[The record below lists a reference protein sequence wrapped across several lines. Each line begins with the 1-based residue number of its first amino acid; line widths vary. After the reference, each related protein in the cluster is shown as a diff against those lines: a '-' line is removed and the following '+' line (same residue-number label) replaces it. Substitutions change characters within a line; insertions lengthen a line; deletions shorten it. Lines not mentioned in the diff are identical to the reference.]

1 MKKKVSQILELL
13 KRQYPNAGIELNF
26 SDNWQ
31 LLVAVILS
39 AQCTDKRVNIV
50 TPPLFK
56 RYPSVLD
63 FAECDLE
70 ELQRLIYSTGFYKNK
85 AKNIKAAAQLIVSE
99 FGGEVPGN
107 MPDLIRLPGVGR
119 KTGNVILNEGFSR
132 SEGITVDTHVIRL
145 SGLLGL
151 VPSSIVVSKNA
162 VRIEKILMKII
173 PRREWPGLSHLL
185 IWHGRRI
192 CIARRPK
199 CKECPLSQVC
209 PKRNFN

>member
-1 MKKKVSQILELL
+1 VKKKVSQILELL

-107 MPDLIRLPGVGR
+107 MSDLVRLPGVGR
-119 KTGNVILNEGFSR
+119 KTGNVILNEGFMR

-151 VPSSIVVSKNA
+151 ASPNVVISKNA
-162 VRIEKILMKII
+162 VLIEKELMEII
-173 PRREWPGLSHLL
+173 SKDEWLGLSHLL
-185 IWHGRRI
+185 IWHGRRT

-199 CKECPLSQVC
+199 CKECPLNLLC
-209 PKRNFN
+209 PSSKI

>member
-1 MKKKVSQILELL
+1 VKKKVSQILELL

-107 MPDLIRLPGVGR
+107 MSDLVRLPGVGR
-119 KTGNVILNEGFSR
+119 KTGNVILNEGFMR

-151 VPSSIVVSKNA
+151 ASPNVVISKNA
-162 VRIEKILMKII
+162 VLIEKELMEII
-173 PRREWPGLSHLL
+173 SKDEWLGLSHLL

-199 CKECPLSQVC
+199 CKECPLNLLC
-209 PKRNFN
+209 PSSKI

>member
-107 MPDLIRLPGVGR
+107 MSDLVRLPGVGR
-119 KTGNVILNEGFSR
+119 KTGNVILNEGFMR

-151 VPSSIVVSKNA
+151 ASPNVVISKNA
-162 VRIEKILMKII
+162 VLIEKELMEII
-173 PRREWPGLSHLL
+173 SKDEWLGLSHLL
-185 IWHGRRI
+185 IWHGRRT

-199 CKECPLSQVC
+199 CKECPLNLLC
-209 PKRNFN
+209 PSSKI